1 MEKLT
6 EQKRQ
11 ELKLFLQENKRTAEE
26 VRRAQGILLLDNDS
40 SKDLI
45 ELLTGLQRNTLVKI
59 RKKYIK
65 TGIEAV
71 ASKRK
76 EKKPASLL
84 TKQQREEI
92 KEILHAKT
100 PRDYGWECDHW
111 TPTILG
117 KLILQLYA
125 VKYKSKTS
133 LYLIFKQS
141 KCTYH
146 KPKVEYER
154 RNQEAIDQWKK
165 DHEENVK
172 ELLQDNE
179 TVILVADEMTITSQ
193 TTTQKIWLPE
203 GKTPII
209 QHSNVRKRQHFYG
222 FLNIRTG
229 EQTAFKTNEETSKMS
244 AEVLAKILKKY
255 ADKKVVLFWDNAP
268 WHKGKEMKEFLKTCE
283 NLLIINFPPYAPDE
297 NPQEHVWKALR
308 ANVTHNTFIKDINK
322 TARDMLIY
330 LNNTL
335 FKYKFFGF
343 TAN

>member
-6 EQKRQ
+6 EQKQQ

-26 VRRAQGILLLDNDS
+26 IRRAQGILLLNNNS

-59 RKKYIK
+59 RKQYLK

-71 ASKRK
+71 ISKRK

-92 KEILHAKT
+92 KEMLHTKT
-100 PRDYGWECDHW
+100 PHDYGWECDHW
-111 TPTILG
+111 TSTILG
-117 KLILQLYA
+117 KLILELYA
-125 VKYKSKTS
+125 VQYKSKSS

-141 KCTYH
+141 KYTYH
-146 KPKVEYER
+146 KPEVQYER
-154 RNQEAIDQWKK
+154 RNQEAIDKWKEDNK
-165 DHEENVK
+165 EKVEEF
-172 ELLQDNE
+172 LQDDN
-179 TVILVADEMTITSQ
+179 VVVLVADEMTITSQ

-203 GKTPII
+203 GKTPVVL
-209 QHSNVRKRQHFYG
+209 HSNVRKRQHFYG
-222 FLNIRTG
+222 FLDIKTG
-229 EQTAFKTNEETSKMS
+229 KQVAFKTDQETSKIS
-244 AEVLAKILKKY
+244 AEVLAKVLKQYKR
-255 ADKKVVLFWDNAP
+255 KKVVLFWDNAP
-268 WHKGKEMKEFLKTCE
+268 WHKGEEMRKFLETCE
-283 NLLIINFPPYAPDE
+283 NFLIINFPPYAPDE

-343 TAN
+343 TAS

>member
-6 EQKRQ
+6 IQKQQ

-26 VRRAQGILLLDNDS
+26 VKRAQGILLLDNDS
-40 SKDLI
+40 PKELI
-45 ELLTGLQRNTLVKI
+45 ETLTGLQRDTLVKV

-65 TGIEAV
+65 IGIEAV

-76 EKKPASLL
+76 EKKVASLL
-84 TKQQREEI
+84 TKQQREDI
-92 KEILHAKT
+92 KEMLHTKS

-111 TPTILG
+111 TSGILG
-117 KLILQLYA
+117 KLILELYG

-141 KCTYH
+141 KYTYH
-146 KPKVEYER
+146 KPKVQYAR
-154 RNQEAIDQWKK
+154 RNQEVIDQWT
-165 DHEENVK
+165 ENHKEKVK
-172 ELLQDNE
+172 EFLQDDD
-179 TVILVADEMTITSQ
+179 VVLLVADEMTITSQ

-203 GKTPII
+203 GETPII

-222 FLNIRTG
+222 FLNIKTG
-229 EQTAFKTNEETSKMS
+229 KQIAFKTDRETSEIS
-244 AEVLAKILKKY
+244 AAVLAKVLKQY
-255 ADKKVVLFWDNAP
+255 AGKKVVLFWDNAP
-268 WHKGKEMKEFLKTCE
+268 WHKGEEMRKFLKTCE
-283 NLLIINFPPYAPDE
+283 NFLIINFPPYAPDE

-322 TARDMLIY
+322 TAQDMLIY

-343 TAN
+343 TAS